1 MLPAG
6 FLAEISRH
14 AELAPLAQ
22 SLLEPPA
29 VSVRVNPAKGQ
40 TARGEQVP
48 WCADGC
54 YLDERPRFTFDPA
67 MHQGLYYV
75 QDASSMAIAAVV
87 RELADGRPQRYLDAC
102 AAPGGKTTAAISALP
117 EGSFVLA
124 NEYDFRRAEILAE
137 NVAKWGSPDCAV
149 SRGDTRRLA
158 KLKGMF
164 DIVAVDAPC
173 SGEGMMRK
181 DPQAVEQWSPAL
193 VSQCAATQ
201 REILANV
208 WQALRPGG
216 YLIYSTC
223 TFNLQEN
230 EENLAWLVD
239 EFDAEPVTVNALE
252 PYAEI
257 CHGIGTTL
265 PCYRFLPGR
274 VRGEGL
280 FLAVV
285 RKLQNVGLRHS
296 AASTKAKPVQPRPE
310 AKWLQD
316 SDWRLSPKGDDLY
329 AVRECHAPILAEMEK
344 ALDLISPGLRVATI
358 KGRDAIPSQELALS
372 TALAPDAFP
381 RCEVD
386 RSTAIAYLQRQAI
399 TIDAPKGYVLL
410 THGGHPLGFVK
421 NLGSR
426 ANNLYPKPWR
436 ILSQENTR
444 GIDVFS
450 IS

>member
-6 FLAEISRH
+6 FLAEISQYP
-14 AELAPLAQ
+14 ELAPLAQ

-29 VSVRVNPAKGQ
+29 VSVRVNAAKSRQ
-40 TARGEQVP
+40 PDGEPVP
-48 WCADGC
+48 WCAEGC
-54 YLDERPRFTFDPA
+54 YLAERPRFTFDPA

-87 RELADGRPQRYLDAC
+87 SELAGDQPCLYLDAC

-117 EGSFVLA
+117 AGSFVVA

-137 NVAKWGSPDCAV
+137 NVAKWGYPDCAV
-149 SRGDTRRLA
+149 ARGDTRRLA

-181 DPQAVEQWSPAL
+181 DEQAVQQWSPSL
-193 VSQCAATQ
+193 VRDCAATQ
-201 REILANV
+201 REILANA

-216 YLIYSTC
+216 HLIYSTC
-223 TFNLQEN
+223 TFNLHEN
-230 EENLAWLVD
+230 EENLAWLVN
-239 EFDAEPVTVNALE
+239 EFGAEPVTVTALE
-252 PYAEI
+252 PHAEI
-257 CHGIGTTL
+257 SHGIDTPY

-285 RKLQNVGLRHS
+285 KKVGLPHGATTTKTKS
-296 AASTKAKPVQPRPE
+296 APPRPE
-310 AKWLQD
+310 AKWLQGN
-316 SDWRLSPKGDDLY
+316 DWHLTQRGDGLW
-329 AVRECHAPILAEMEK
+329 AVREQFTPLMAQLEK
-344 ALDLISPGLRVATI
+344 HLDLISPGLRVATV
-358 KGRDAIPSQELALS
+358 KGRDSIPAQELALS

-386 RSTAIAYLQRQAI
+386 RDTAIAYLQRQAI
-399 TIDAPKGYVLL
+399 AVDAPKGYVLL
-410 THGGHPLGFVK
+410 THGAIPLGFVK

-436 ILSQENTR
+436 ILSQSR
-444 GIDVFS
+444 
-450 IS
+450 

>member
-6 FLAEISRH
+6 FLAEISRY
-14 AELAPLAQ
+14 AELAPLTQ

-29 VSVRVNPAKGQ
+29 VSVRVNAAKGQ
-40 TARGEQVP
+40 TARGERVP
-48 WCADGC
+48 WCAEGC

-87 RELADGRPQRYLDAC
+87 RELAGGSPQIYLDAC
-102 AAPGGKTTAAISALP
+102 AAPGGKTTTAISALP

-137 NVAKWGSPDCAV
+137 NVAKWGSSDCAV

-181 DPQAVEQWSPAL
+181 DQQAVEQWSPSL

-216 YLIYSTC
+216 HLIYSTC
-223 TFNLQEN
+223 TFNLHEN

-239 EFDAEPVTVNALE
+239 EFGAEPVAVTALE

-257 CHGIGTTL
+257 CRGIDTTL

-280 FLAVV
+280 FLTVV
-285 RKLQNVGLRHS
+285 KKPGKPS
-296 AASTKAKPVQPRPE
+296 EKTSKTKSKPAPPRPE
-310 AKWLQD
+310 AKWLQG
-316 SDWRLSPKGDDLY
+316 SDWHLSLKGDDLY
-329 AVRECHAPILAEMEK
+329 AVKECHAPILAEMEK
-344 ALDLISPGLRVATI
+344 ALDLIAPGLRVASI
-358 KGRDAIPSQELALS
+358 KGRDSIPSQELALS
-372 TALAPDAFP
+372 TALSPEAFP
-381 RCEVD
+381 RYEVD
-386 RSTAIAYLQRQAI
+386 RPTAIAYLQRQAI
-399 TIDAPKGYVLL
+399 TIDAPKGYILL
-410 THGGHPLGFVK
+410 THAAHPLGFVK

-436 ILSQENTR
+436 ILSQDR
-444 GIDVFS
+444 
-450 IS
+450 

>member
-6 FLAEISRH
+6 FLAEINHH

-22 SLLEPPA
+22 SLLEPPS
-29 VSVRVNPAKGQ
+29 VSVRVNPTKGQ
-40 TARGEQVP
+40 TPRGERVP

-87 RELADGRPQRYLDAC
+87 RELASGQPQIYLDAC

-158 KLKGMF
+158 KLKEMF

-181 DPQAVEQWSPAL
+181 DQQAVEQWSPAL

-208 WQALRPGG
+208 WQTLRPGG
-216 YLIYSTC
+216 HLIYSTC
-223 TFNLQEN
+223 TFNLHEN
-230 EENLAWLVD
+230 EENLAWLVS
-239 EFDAEPVTVNALE
+239 ELGAESVPVAALE

-257 CHGIGTTL
+257 CHGIGTAI

-285 RKLQNVGLRHS
+285 KKRGAAAGLS
-296 AASTKAKPVQPRPE
+296 KASPKSKPTPPRPE
-310 AKWLQD
+310 AKWLQGG
-316 SDWRLSPKGDDLY
+316 DWRLNLKGDDLY
-329 AVRECHAPILAEMEK
+329 AVRAFHAQLLVEMEK
-344 ALDLISPGLRVATI
+344 ALDLISPGLRLATI
-358 KGRDAIPSQELALS
+358 KGRDSIPSQELALS

-386 RSTAIAYLQRQAI
+386 RPTAIAYLQRQAI

-410 THGGHPLGFVK
+410 THTGHPLGFVK

-436 ILSQENTR
+436 ILSRET
-444 GIDVFS
+444 I

>member
-6 FLAEISRH
+6 FLEEISRY
-14 AELAPLAQ
+14 AELVPLAQ

-29 VSVRVNPAKGQ
+29 VSVRVNAAKGQ
-40 TARGEQVP
+40 TPVGERVP
-48 WCADGC
+48 WCAEGC
-54 YLDERPRFTFDPA
+54 YLEERPRFTFDPA

-75 QDASSMAIAAVV
+75 QDASSMAISAVV
-87 RELADGRPQRYLDAC
+87 RELAGGQPQRYLDAC

-117 EGSFVLA
+117 QGSFVLA

-158 KLKGMF
+158 KLRGMF

-181 DPQAVEQWSPAL
+181 DRQAVDQWSLSL
-193 VSQCAATQ
+193 VGQCAATQ
-201 REILANV
+201 REILANA

-216 YLIYSTC
+216 HLIYSTC
-223 TFNLQEN
+223 TFNRQEN
-230 EENLAWLVD
+230 EENLEWIVTDLGG
-239 EFDAEPVTVNALE
+239 EPVPVAALE
-252 PYAEI
+252 LYAEI
-257 CHGIGTTL
+257 CHGIDSSY

-285 RKLQNVGLRHS
+285 KKPGSDSAFPKNVGMHG
-296 AASTKAKPVQPRPE
+296 ASSSVKTKAVQPHPE
-310 AKWLQD
+310 ARWLIGN
-316 SDWRLSPKGDDLY
+316 DWRISERGDGLY
-329 AVRECHAPILAEMEK
+329 AVREQHALLLAEMEK

-358 KGRDAIPSQELALS
+358 KGRDSIPAQELALS
-372 TALAPDAFP
+372 TALAQDAFP

-386 RSTAIAYLQRQAI
+386 RDTAIAYLQRQSFAI
-399 TIDAPKGYVLL
+399 EAPKGYVLL
-410 THGGHPLGFVK
+410 TYGGHPLGFVK

-436 ILSQENTR
+436 ILSQDR
-444 GIDVFS
+444 
-450 IS
+450 

>member
-29 VSVRVNPAKGQ
+29 VSVRVNVAKGQ
-40 TARGEQVP
+40 TARGERVP
-48 WCADGC
+48 WCAEGC

-87 RELADGRPQRYLDAC
+87 RELADGKPQIYLDAC
-102 AAPGGKTTAAISALP
+102 AAPGGKTTAAISTLP

-181 DPQAVEQWSPAL
+181 DRQAVEQWSPSL
-193 VSQCAATQ
+193 VSQCATTQ

-216 YLIYSTC
+216 HLIYSTC
-223 TFNLQEN
+223 TFNLHEN

-239 EFDAEPVTVNALE
+239 EFDAEPVAVAALE
-252 PYAEI
+252 PYTEI
-257 CHGIGTTL
+257 CRGIDTTL

-285 RKLQNVGLRHS
+285 KKSGATAGLS
-296 AASTKAKPVQPRPE
+296 KTAPKSKPAPPRPE
-310 AKWLQD
+310 AKWLQGGE
-316 SDWRLSPKGDDLY
+316 WRLTQRGDDLY
-329 AVRECHAPILAEMEK
+329 AVKECHAPLLAEMEK
-344 ALDLISPGLRVATI
+344 ALDLIAPGLRVATI
-358 KGRDAIPSQELALS
+358 KGRDSIPSQELALS
-372 TALAPDAFP
+372 TALAPEAFP
-381 RCEVD
+381 HCEVD
-386 RSTAIAYLQRQAI
+386 HPTAIAYLQRQAI

-410 THGGHPLGFVK
+410 THAAHPLGFVK

-436 ILSQENTR
+436 ILSQENAS